1 MLRRLTQSTSFEI
14 LRMVYFAC
22 FYSRM
27 SYCIISWGSSPH
39 AIRIFKMQKKAIRI
53 LYRLNQTDS
62 CRTYFSKTNTL
73 TLPSLYVLKT
83 LEYIKQNET
92 NFIQRS
98 MIHNHY
104 T

>member
-1 MLRRLTQSTSFEI
+1 MLLEY
-14 LRMVYFAC
+14 LKC
-22 FYSRM
+22 
-27 SYCIISWGSSPH
+27 
-39 AIRIFKMQKKAIRI
+39 KKKAIRI

-62 CRTYFSKTNTL
+62 GRTYFSKTNTL

-104 T
+104 TRNCTKLNVNQCRLSKNKNGNPQNIGLKLYNHVPQ